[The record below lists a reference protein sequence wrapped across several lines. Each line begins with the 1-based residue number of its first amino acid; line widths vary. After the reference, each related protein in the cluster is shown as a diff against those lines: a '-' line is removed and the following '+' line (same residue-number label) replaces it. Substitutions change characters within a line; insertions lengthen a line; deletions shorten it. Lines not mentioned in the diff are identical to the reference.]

1 MDVHGA
7 IGVDGGGLAA
17 EGGDFAE
24 EADGLVGEGVEVLGV
39 DAGGCF
45 GGHGLGG
52 LDGVGGGIVLMLWN
66 VGGRGGGG
74 ARKHVIMM
82 LNMPSLDGF

>member
-52 LDGVGGGIVLMLWN
+52 LCRCFGAWEVVVGGERV
-66 VGGRGGGG
+66 
-74 ARKHVIMM
+74 
-82 LNMPSLDGF
+82 ST

>member
-1 MDVHGA
+1 VDVHGA

-52 LDGVGGGIVLMLWN
+52 LDGVGGGLCRCFGAWEGAVR
-66 VGGRGGGG
+66 GGRVGT
-74 ARKHVIMM
+74 
-82 LNMPSLDGF
+82 

>member
-7 IGVDGGGLAA
+7 VGVDGGGLAA

-39 DAGGCF
+39 DAGGRF
-45 GGHGLGG
+45 GGHG
-52 LDGVGGGIVLMLWN
+52 
-66 VGGRGGGG
+66 
-74 ARKHVIMM
+74 
-82 LNMPSLDGF
+82 